1 MSCLQLKSSGR
12 VVVRENRSS
21 YSYRG
26 CLLSLPGCSL
36 LLLAVVDVFFFFNAV
51 KGIIE
56 WPSEDEAPPDDA
68 RDLVTRLLEQ
78 DPIARLGT
86 TGNCTQNP
94 FPPLVSHAAS
104 KTLVLYLF
112 TGSHEVKE
120 HQFFVGL
127 DWTALL
133 RQKAEFIPQLDGE
146 DDTSY
151 FDCEFFSEF
160 PCVFIV
166 ADKDFDNSSFLA
178 RSNEANGNSF
188 PY

>member
-1 MSCLQLKSSGR
+1 MKTEALTLTGGVCYHYLAAR
-12 VVVRENRSS
+12 
-21 YSYRG
+21 YC
-26 CLLSLPGCSL
+26 CLLWLMFS
-36 LLLAVVDVFFFFNAV
+36 FFFNAV

-151 FDCEFFSEF
+151 FDCEFFF
-160 PCVFIV
+160 RIPLCV
-166 ADKDFDNSSFLA
+166 
-178 RSNEANGNSF
+178 
-188 PY
+188 YCC

>member
-1 MSCLQLKSSGR
+1 MLFLF
-12 VVVRENRSS
+12 
-21 YSYRG
+21 
-26 CLLSLPGCSL
+26 
-36 LLLAVVDVFFFFNAV
+36 AAVDVFYLFNAV

-78 DPIARLGT
+78 DPIVRLGT
-86 TGNCTQNP
+86 TGNWTQNT
-94 FPPLVSHAAS
+94 FLPLVSHAAS
-104 KTLVLYLF
+104 KMLVLLNVTPYLF

-120 HQFFVGL
+120 HHFFVGL

-151 FDCEFFSEF
+151 FDSEF
-160 PCVFIV
+160 KLKSFFFLIPLCVCGQ
-166 ADKDFDNSSFLA
+166 SC
-178 RSNEANGNSF
+178 
-188 PY
+188 